1 MSTPMSILIAV
12 MATFGTSTAQL
23 DPDEV
28 FCLAQ
33 NIYFEASVE
42 HRVGKSAV
50 AHVTLNRVDSPR
62 YPDSVCEVVW
72 QHRQFSWTQDGKP
85 DRIPL
90 YDGSGVERPWAFD
103 AWVES
108 VEVAVEAMT
117 GTSED
122 LTDGADFYYA
132 HRLVTPY
139 WSRSF
144 TVAAIIG
151 NHTFMRGPAG
161 S

>member
-12 MATFGTSTAQL
+12 MATFGTPAMDL

-33 NIYFEASVE
+33 NVYFEASIE

-50 AHVTLNRVDSPR
+50 AHVTLNCVQSAR
-62 YPDSVCEVVW
+62 YPDSVCDVVW
-72 QHRQFSWTQDGKP
+72 QHRQFSWTQDGRS

-90 YDGSGVERPWAFD
+90 YDGLRRERPWVFD
-103 AWVES
+103 AWVDS
-108 VEVAVEAMT
+108 VEVAVAAMT
-117 GTSED
+117 GASDD

-144 TVAAIIG
+144 TVAAVIG
-151 NHTFMRGPAG
+151 NHTFMRDPKG

>member
-12 MATFGTSTAQL
+12 MATFGAPAMQL

-33 NIYFEASVE
+33 NVYFEASIE
-42 HRVGKSAV
+42 HRAGKTAV
-50 AHVTLNRVDSPR
+50 AHVTLNRMESVR
-62 YPDSVCEVVW
+62 YPDTVCGVVW
-72 QHRQFSWTQDGKP
+72 QHRQFSWTQDGKS

-90 YDGSGVERPWAFD
+90 YFRSGQERPWAFD
-103 AWVES
+103 AWIES
-108 VEVAVEAMT
+108 VEVAIAAMT
-117 GTSED
+117 GASD
-122 LTDGADFYYA
+122 DFTDGADFYYA

-144 TVAAIIG
+144 TVAAVIG
-151 NHTFMRGPAG
+151 NHTFMHDPAG

>member
-12 MATFGTSTAQL
+12 LASFGTPAADL

-28 FCLAQ
+28 YCLAQ
-33 NIYFEASVE
+33 NIYFEASIE

-50 AHVTLNRVDSPR
+50 AHVTLNRVDSGR
-62 YPDSVCEVVW
+62 YPDSICDVVW
-72 QHRQFSWTQDGKP
+72 QDRQFSWTQDGKS

-90 YDGSGVERPWAFD
+90 YDDSGAERPWAFE
-103 AWVES
+103 AWEES

-117 GTSED
+117 GMTED

-132 HRLVTPY
+132 HQLVTPP

-151 NHTFMRGPAG
+151 NHTFMRAPAD

>member
-23 DPDEV
+23 NPDEV

-72 QHRQFSWTQDGKP
+72 QDRQFSWTQDGKS
-85 DRIPL
+85 DRNPAVL
-90 YDGSGVERPWAFD
+90 TAPVSNGRGHSMPGSRASKWQSKP
-103 AWVES
+103 
-108 VEVAVEAMT
+108 
-117 GTSED
+117 
-122 LTDGADFYYA
+122 
-132 HRLVTPY
+132 
-139 WSRSF
+139 
-144 TVAAIIG
+144 
-151 NHTFMRGPAG
+151 
-161 S
+161 

>member
-12 MATFGTSTAQL
+12 MATLGSPTMEL
-23 DPDEV
+23 DADEV

-33 NIYFEASVE
+33 NVYFEASTE

-50 AHVTLNRVDSPR
+50 AHVTLNRMRSAR
-62 YPDSVCEVVW
+62 YPDTVCDVVW
-72 QHRQFSWTQDGKP
+72 DDRQFSWTQDGKS

-90 YDGSGVERPWAFD
+90 YYRSGQERPYVFD

-108 VEVAVEAMT
+108 VEVAVAAMT

-122 LTDGADFYYA
+122 LTGGADFYYA
-132 HRLVTPY
+132 HGLVTPY
-139 WSRSF
+139 WSQSF

-151 NHTFMRGPAG
+151 NHTFMRDPAG